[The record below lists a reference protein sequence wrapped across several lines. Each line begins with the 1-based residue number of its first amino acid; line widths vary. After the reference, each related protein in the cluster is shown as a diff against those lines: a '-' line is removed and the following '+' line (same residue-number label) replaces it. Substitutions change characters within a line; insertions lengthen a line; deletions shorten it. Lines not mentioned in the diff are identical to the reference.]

1 MENPWRAT
9 RNAGQGAG
17 RKGRAASR
25 DQQRYVEGQQA
36 AVGDPADRHVHRHR
50 FYLAAHCQWRAE
62 WDYQMIHYDLYRER
76 HKQMIDYQ
84 AQIAPFTPTLEELTK
99 VWNVEKTAA
108 AWSLK
113 H

>member
-1 MENPWRAT
+1 
-9 RNAGQGAG
+9 
-17 RKGRAASR
+17 
-25 DQQRYVEGQQA
+25 
-36 AVGDPADRHVHRHR
+36 
-50 FYLAAHCQWRAE
+50 
-62 WDYQMIHYDLYRER
+62 MIHYDLYRER

-113 H
+113 HLVEMGLCVYRNIGKHKRSYYAVETKNKDTK